1 MKQTIEVLNQMVVD
15 EIIASYAIG
24 GAIAAFRYI
33 EPASTDD
40 LDILVSFDADV
51 GPSGLVLLT
60 PIISYLS
67 KKGYTEFPKEGLLI

>member
-33 EPASTDD
+33 EPASTDH
-40 LDILVSFDADV
+40 LDILVSF
-51 GPSGLVLLT
+51 
-60 PIISYLS
+60 
-67 KKGYTEFPKEGLLI
+67 

>member
-51 GPSGLVLLT
+51 GPSGPSVANPNYFLLEQERLYGV
-60 PIISYLS
+60 PERRASY
-67 KKGYTEFPKEGLLI
+67 